1 MEKSE
6 LSTRDRMC
14 SVAGGMARWFI
25 DREVPSRLIPF
36 RGEFPLLDTIE
47 TKRFRE
53 AIRSTMWIE
62 ELPPKLRYAAA
73 EGSRMARLEE
83 DFRHYLSRYE
93 VTGDDFETWD
103 EAEKSR
109 WLRDWM
115 KAASVSEDDL
125 TVKKYREEAAS
136 APEPVG
142 DPTIP
147 DVEKRE
153 IDDDRIARRVYW
165 DDLCS
170 EFGRI
175 DWEEKLRNLAL
186 YIHYGG
192 DLEAVL
198 TRYKASHPDY
208 ADRVPFSLAYY
219 ISYLR
224 TGRAISV
231 LNDFL
236 WRGVA
241 LPERRLAAL
250 LSAELHER
258 LEEFFRWDG
267 AANRAWTVRIDYE
280 GEKRMMEKAMVLGV
294 ERGREFLI
302 FGNLTIKP
310 FTMETKETL
319 LKENPWL
326 ELAEKLKNSDYRGS
340 PDVLVCSGD
349 RTAIEA
355 FNETADE
362 LHKIRLEGVPE
373 PVHGRFF
380 NAKVALLTLNP
391 GWVECTDK
399 QLGNDGTL
407 KDGLTAEKRRY
418 FLQQKAEAMLLK
430 GRPFPTKNKTLR
442 AIDTD
447 YWNKLL
453 NEVLNRCPDA
463 TKYLTIIQYLGYHSK
478 KYKDIGKRRI
488 HSESGLLPTQEFAA
502 RLVRYLMNKGV
513 LIVICRSKK
522 RWFAAVEGLE
532 NYSNLVLLNNYR
544 RPYLSP
550 NNCADD
556 GFDAVIK
563 ALKE

>member
-1 MEKSE
+1 M
-6 LSTRDRMC
+6 
-14 SVAGGMARWFI
+14 
-25 DREVPSRLIPF
+25 
-36 RGEFPLLDTIE
+36 
-47 TKRFRE
+47 
-53 AIRSTMWIE
+53 
-62 ELPPKLRYAAA
+62 
-73 EGSRMARLEE
+73 
-83 DFRHYLSRYE
+83 
-93 VTGDDFETWD
+93 
-103 EAEKSR
+103 
-109 WLRDWM
+109 
-115 KAASVSEDDL
+115 
-125 TVKKYREEAAS
+125 
-136 APEPVG
+136 
-142 DPTIP
+142 
-147 DVEKRE
+147 
-153 IDDDRIARRVYW
+153 
-165 DDLCS
+165 
-170 EFGRI
+170 
-175 DWEEKLRNLAL
+175 
-186 YIHYGG
+186 
-192 DLEAVL
+192 EAVL

-241 LPERRLAAL
+241 LPEQRLAAL

-280 GEKRMMEKAMVLGV
+280 GEKRMMEKAMALGV

-355 FNETADE
+355 FNKTADE

-453 NEVLNRCPDA
+453 NEVLDRCPDA

-488 HSESGLLPTQEFAA
+488 HSESGLLPTQEFAVK
-502 RLVRYLMNKGV
+502 LVRYLMNKGV

>member
-1 MEKSE
+1 
-6 LSTRDRMC
+6 MC

-73 EGSRMARLEE
+73 EGNRIARLEE
-83 DFRHYLSRYE
+83 DFRYYLSRYE

-115 KAASVSEDDL
+115 KAASVSEEDL
-125 TVKKYREEAAS
+125 TVKKYREES

-175 DWEEKLRNLAL
+175 GWEEKLRNLAL
-186 YIHYGG
+186 YLYYGG

-241 LPERRLAAL
+241 LPEQRLAAL

-280 GEKRMMEKAMVLGV
+280 GEKRMMEKAMALGV

-302 FGNLTIKP
+302 FGNLT
-310 FTMETKETL
+310 
-319 LKENPWL
+319 
-326 ELAEKLKNSDYRGS
+326 
-340 PDVLVCSGD
+340 
-349 RTAIEA
+349 
-355 FNETADE
+355 
-362 LHKIRLEGVPE
+362 H
-373 PVHGRFF
+373 
-380 NAKVALLTLNP
+380 
-391 GWVECTDK
+391 
-399 QLGNDGTL
+399 
-407 KDGLTAEKRRY
+407 
-418 FLQQKAEAMLLK
+418 
-430 GRPFPTKNKTLR
+430 
-442 AIDTD
+442 
-447 YWNKLL
+447 
-453 NEVLNRCPDA
+453 
-463 TKYLTIIQYLGYHSK
+463 
-478 KYKDIGKRRI
+478 
-488 HSESGLLPTQEFAA
+488 
-502 RLVRYLMNKGV
+502 
-513 LIVICRSKK
+513 
-522 RWFAAVEGLE
+522 
-532 NYSNLVLLNNYR
+532 
-544 RPYLSP
+544 
-550 NNCADD
+550 
-556 GFDAVIK
+556 
-563 ALKE
+563 